1 MVKYTE
7 GSLCITLVQSSGL
20 QQAAECMVVS
30 QAYTLQ
36 LSING
41 FKSQNMFSVMQ
52 LTESIIQHP
61 YYLANT
67 QSSAKHS
74 PM

>member
-1 MVKYTE
+1 MVKYAE
-7 GSLCITLVQSSGL
+7 GSLCVTLLPSSGL
-20 QQAAECMVVS
+20 QQAAECIVVFTS
-30 QAYTLQ
+30 LQ

-41 FKSQNMFSVMQ
+41 FKSQYMFSVMQ